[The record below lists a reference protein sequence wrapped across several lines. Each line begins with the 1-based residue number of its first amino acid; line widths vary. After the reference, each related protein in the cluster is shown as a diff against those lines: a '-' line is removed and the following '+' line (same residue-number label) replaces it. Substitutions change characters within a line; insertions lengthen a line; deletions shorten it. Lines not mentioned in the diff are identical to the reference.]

1 MIKLLHSADWHLDA
15 PLAGRTRE
23 QAACLRRALLALPDR
38 IAAIAKAEGCDLVL
52 LSGDLFDGPGTPESA
67 AVLRRALE
75 EMVVP
80 VFIAPGNHDY
90 MAPDSVWS
98 RELWPENVHIFSK
111 GRMESVALP
120 GLDCRVYGA
129 AFTAMEAPAL
139 LKDFRAECQERYAIG
154 VLHGDATQAHS
165 PYCAVSS
172 EQVRESGLDYLAL
185 GHIHKGGSFVSGS
198 TLCAW
203 PGCPQGRGYD
213 ETGDKGVLIVTL
225 EETAQTRFVPVGD
238 PRFFDLETAVQALES
253 VLPPVA
259 ADDFYRVT
267 LTGESEPL
275 ELEELS
281 ARFSHVPNLELRDRT
296 VQPLDIWGSAG
307 EDTLEGLY
315 FGLLRA
321 AMEEQG
327 EDTARQI
334 LLAAR
339 ISRQL
344 LNGQEVALP

>member
-15 PLAGRTRE
+15 PLAGHTRE
-23 QAACLRRALLALPDR
+23 QAAYLRRALLALPDR
-38 IAAIAKAEGCDLVL
+38 IAAVAKAEGCDLVL

-75 EMVVP
+75 EMAVP
-80 VFIAPGNHDY
+80 VFVAPGNHDY

-154 VLHGDATQAHS
+154 VLHGDVTQAHS
-165 PYCAVSS
+165 PYCAISS